1 MHGLI
6 NRSIQCFIRDSYGAK
21 NWRLIADGA
30 GLGFESFEA
39 MLSYDDS
46 VTIAVLDAA
55 AAELEKPRT
64 ELLEDLGTY
73 LVSHPNLEALRRLMR
88 FGGSTFVDFLH
99 SLEDLQERAA
109 LAVTGLHLPTLELVG
124 EGEDG
129 LFKLFCASEHAGFGH
144 VFVGILRAMS
154 DDYGALALLDHVGR
168 EGQREVIEIHLIQ
181 NGYSAGREF
190 DLAASSPQQR
200 SA

>member
-6 NRSIQCFIRDSYGAK
+6 NRSIQCFVRDSYGAK

-39 MLSYDDS
+39 MMNYDDGI
-46 VTIAVLDAA
+46 THAVLDAA
-55 AAELEKPRT
+55 SAELEKSKN

-88 FGGSTFVDFLH
+88 FGGATFVDFLH

-124 EGEDG
+124 EGEEG
-129 LFKLFCASEHAGFGH
+129 LYKLYCASDHDGFGH
-144 VFVGILRAMS
+144 VFVGILRTMS
-154 DDYGALALLDHVGR
+154 DDYGALALLDHIGI
-168 EGQREVIEIHLIQ
+168 EGTREVIEINLIQ

-190 DLAASSPQQR
+190 DLGASSEKR

>member
-6 NRSIQCFIRDSYGAK
+6 NRSIQCFIRDSYGTP

-30 GLGFESFEA
+30 GLGFDSFEA
-39 MLSYDDS
+39 MMSYDDS
-46 VTIAVLDAA
+46 VTHAVLAAA
-55 AAELEKPRT
+55 AAELDKPQN

-109 LAVTGLHLPTLELVG
+109 LAVTGLHLPSLELVG
-124 EGEDG
+124 EGEEG
-129 LFKLFCASEHAGFGH
+129 LFKLYCDSEHDGFGH

-154 DDYGALALLDHVGR
+154 DDYGALALLDHAGA
-168 EGQREVIEIHLIQ
+168 EGAREVIEIHLIQ
-181 NGYSAGREF
+181 NGFSAGREF
-190 DLAASSPQQR
+190 DLGASSPEKR

>member
-6 NRSIQCFIRDSYGAK
+6 NRSIQCFVRDSYGAK

-39 MLSYDDS
+39 MMSYDDGI
-46 VTIAVLDAA
+46 THAVLDAA
-55 AAELEKPRT
+55 SAELEKSKN

-88 FGGSTFVDFLH
+88 FGGATFVDFLH

-124 EGEDG
+124 EGEEG
-129 LFKLFCASEHAGFGH
+129 LYKLYCASDHDGFGH
-144 VFVGILRAMS
+144 VFVGILRTMS
-154 DDYGALALLDHVGR
+154 DDYGALALLDHIGI
-168 EGQREVIEIHLIQ
+168 EGTREVIEINLIQ

-190 DLAASSPQQR
+190 DLGASSEKR